1 MDVISYVLSKR
12 IAEGAVSGVAG
23 MSVDGQTLNIE
34 CNDGTH
40 LEMEFPTP
48 EDGASITD
56 VKIVSNGHLICTLSN
71 GDTIDAGKVPD
82 VLTTIESV
90 SDIDDVK
97 LDTLTDGQVLSW
109 DEVSGKWINKDT
121 GGTINELTP
130 EQVGNLLSIIQ

>member
-1 MDVISYVLSKR
+1 MDVISYALSKK
-12 IAEGAVSGVAG
+12 IASAAVSGVAG
-23 MSVDGQTLNIE
+23 MSVDGQTLDIE
-34 CNDGTH
+34 LNDGTH

-56 VKIVSNGHLICTLSN
+56 VEIVSNGHLICTLSN

-90 SDIDDVK
+90 SDIDDVE

-109 DEVSGKWINKDT
+109 DATSGKWINKDT

-130 EQVGNLLSIIQ
+130 EQVGDLLSIIQ

>member
-56 VKIVSNGHLICTLSN
+56 VEIVSNGHLICTLSN

-90 SDIDDVK
+90 SDIDDVE

-109 DEVSGKWINKDT
+109 DDTSGKWINKDT

>member
-40 LEMEFPTP
+40 LEMVFPTP
-48 EDGASITD
+48 ADGASITD
-56 VKIVSNGHLICTLSN
+56 VEIVSNGHLICTLSN

-90 SDIDDVK
+90 SDIDDVA
-97 LDTLTDGQVLSW
+97 LGTLTDGQVLSW
-109 DEVSGKWINKDT
+109 DATSGKWINKDT
-121 GGTINELTP
+121 GGTVDELTP
-130 EQVGNLLSIIQ
+130 EQVNDLLSIIQ

>member
-12 IAEGAVSGVAG
+12 IAEGAVSGVAE

-56 VKIVSNGHLICTLSN
+56 VEIVSNGHLICTLSN
-71 GDTIDAGKVPD
+71 GETIDAGKVPD

-90 SDIDDVK
+90 SDIDDVE

-109 DEVSGKWINKDT
+109 DATSDKWINKDT
-121 GGTINELTP
+121 GGTINELTS

>member
-1 MDVISYVLSKR
+1 MDIISYALSKK

-48 EDGASITD
+48 ADGASITD
-56 VKIVSNGHLICTLSN
+56 VEIVSNGHLICTLSN

-90 SDIDDVK
+90 SDIDDVA
-97 LDTLTDGQVLSW
+97 LSTLTDGQVLSW
-109 DEVSGKWINKDT
+109 DATSGKWINKDT
-121 GGTINELTP
+121 GGTIDELTP
-130 EQVGNLLSIIQ
+130 EQVNDLLSIIQ